1 MICVL
6 NIYLQNRKEKTTREK
21 NMNSKYHADLQKIN
35 KQEKIDELE
44 AKLYLFDDLN
54 KNGYYE

>member
-1 MICVL
+1 MEK
-6 NIYLQNRKEKTTREK
+6 RKQQQKK
-21 NMNSKYHADLQKIN
+21 NLNSKYHADLQKIN